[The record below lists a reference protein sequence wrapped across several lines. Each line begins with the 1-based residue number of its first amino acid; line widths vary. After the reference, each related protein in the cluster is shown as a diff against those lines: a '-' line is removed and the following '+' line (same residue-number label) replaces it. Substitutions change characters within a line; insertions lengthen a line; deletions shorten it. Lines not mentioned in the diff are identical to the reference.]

1 MTSPAILTR
10 RPPERPRAA
19 PNVGRTVS
27 IEHNALM
34 LRVYVSESR
43 RVHGRDLYRA
53 VVDGMLAHGL
63 RGATTLRGIEGFGSH
78 RRVSSDRAVEALIDL
93 PMLIEV
99 VDGEDRI
106 RSFLPTL
113 ELLLDDGLVTLER
126 IQRVVYRPE
135 TAE

>member
-1 MTSPAILTR
+1 M
-10 RPPERPRAA
+10 
-19 PNVGRTVS
+19 GRTVS

-43 RVHGRDLYRA
+43 RYKGRDLYRA
-53 VVDGMLAHGL
+53 LVDGMLAHGL

-78 RRVSSDRAVEALIDL
+78 RRVSCDRAVEAFTDL
-93 PMLIEV
+93 PILIEV
-99 VDGEDRI
+99 VDDEDRI

-126 IQRVVYRPE
+126 VQRVVYRPE
-135 TAE
+135 TPE

>member
-1 MTSPAILTR
+1 M
-10 RPPERPRAA
+10 
-19 PNVGRTVS
+19 GRTVS

-43 RVHGRDLYRA
+43 RCKGRDLYRA
-53 VVDGMLAHGL
+53 LVDGMLAHGL
-63 RGATTLRGIEGFGSH
+63 RGATTLRGIEGYGSH
-78 RRVSSDRAVEALIDL
+78 RRVSSERAVDAFIDL

-99 VDGEDRI
+99 VDDEDKI

-126 IQRVVYRPE
+126 IQRVVYRAG